1 MVAFHPITPALVEP
15 GWARAVAAPAVDA
28 LAADE
33 LTALASREPWSVLHA
48 IGVAPD
54 GTGVAFGEGN
64 VDHLERLRGAGAF
77 RELDQP
83 ALLLY
88 RVEGGGHV
96 QVGLV
101 GDLEV
106 ADCHSG
112 AVRRHEHTE
121 VAKETVLGRYRD
133 RLGVDTSPVTVA
145 YPPDRRL
152 DARLAELEQTLDGPR
167 VSVTVADGTRH
178 DIWPITDPATVAALT
193 ADVGRIDAVYL
204 LDGHHR
210 VAAAGRHAERPG
222 GTGGTPDDP
231 GRVLAALFPRE
242 QVRALDYR
250 RVVHPPLQLDASEV
264 MARVRDR
271 FTVTALTGG
280 AAQAQPPRRGEMSL
294 RLDGRWYRL
303 VPRPH
308 LVPPELP
315 GRLDEVIVQRHLL
328 EPVLGIVDP
337 RTSSAIS
344 YVPGT
349 VPLTELAERLDPR
362 DVVVAVHPLPL
373 TELQAV
379 ADAGV
384 ALPPKTTYFTPKVG
398 TGLVLQR
405 RHAGVPAAG

>member
-1 MVAFHPITPALVEP
+1 MVTFHPITPELVEP
-15 GWARAVAAPAVDA
+15 GWAHEVGAPAVDA
-28 LAADE
+28 LAPGE
-33 LTALASREPWSVLHA
+33 LMALAGRQPWSVLHA

-54 GTGVAFGEGN
+54 GTGVAFGDGDP
-64 VDHLERLRGAGAF
+64 DHLERLRSAGAF
-77 RELDQP
+77 RDLDQP

-88 RVEGGGHV
+88 RVEGGGHA
-96 QVGLV
+96 QIGLV

-106 ADCHSG
+106 ADCHHG

-121 VAKETVLGRYRD
+121 IAKEAALTRYRE

-145 YPPDRRL
+145 YPPEGRL
-152 DARLAELEQTLDGPR
+152 DARLAQLERSLDAPR

-178 DIWPITDPATVAALT
+178 EIWPITDPDTVAALT
-193 ADVGRIDAVYL
+193 ADVGELGAVYL

-210 VAAAGRHAERPG
+210 IAAAARHAEHAPG
-222 GTGGTPDDP
+222 ADGTPSAP

-250 RVVHPPLQLDASEV
+250 RVVHRPIGLDAGEV
-264 MARVRDR
+264 MAGVRDR
-271 FTVTALTGG
+271 FAVTALGDG
-280 AAQAQPPRRGEMSL
+280 AAAAQPRRRGEMSL
-294 RLDGRWYRL
+294 RLDGGWHRL
-303 VPRPH
+303 VPRAH
-308 LVPPELP
+308 LVPQELP

-328 EPVLGIVDP
+328 EPVLGITDP

-349 VPLTELAERLDPR
+349 VPLTELAERLDPG

-384 ALPPKTTYFTPKVG
+384 ALPPKTTYFTPKLA
-398 TGLVLQR
+398 TGLIVQR
-405 RHAGVPAAG
+405 RHAAVPAAG

>member
-1 MVAFHPITPALVEP
+1 MVAFHPITPELVEP
-15 GWARAVAAPAVDA
+15 GWAHAVAVPAVDA

-54 GTGVAFGEGN
+54 GTGVAFGDGN

-77 RELDQP
+77 RALDQP

-106 ADCHSG
+106 ADCRNG
-112 AVRRHEHTE
+112 GVRRHEHTE
-121 VAKETVLGRYRD
+121 IAKETALGRYRE

-145 YPPDRRL
+145 YPPEGRL
-152 DARLAELEQTLDGPR
+152 DARLAGLEHALDGPR

-178 DIWPITDPATVAALT
+178 DIWAVTDPATVAALT
-193 ADVGRIDAVYL
+193 ADVGRLDAVYL

-210 VAAAGRHAERPG
+210 VAAAARHAERAR

-231 GRVLAALFPRE
+231 GRVLAALFPRD

-250 RVVHPPLQLDASEV
+250 RVVHRPLELDAAEV
-264 MARVRDR
+264 MAGIRGR
-271 FTVTALTGG
+271 FTVTALADG
-280 AAQAQPPRRGEMSL
+280 AAQAEPPRRGEMSL

-303 VPRPH
+303 VPRAD
-308 LVPPELP
+308 LVPRELP

-328 EPVLGIVDP
+328 EAVLGIVDP

-349 VPLTELAERLDPR
+349 VPLTEVVERLDPG

-384 ALPPKTTYFTPKVG
+384 ALPPKTTYFTPKLG

-405 RHAGVPAAG
+405 RRAAVPAAG